1 MSLEKFYSCFGS
13 VEACTKQ
20 NVVTPQARK
29 GSQVAISVFCDIAN
43 GTHPV
48 EALLRANLD
57 VQPRR
62 RG

>member
-1 MSLEKFYSCFGS
+1 MET
-13 VEACTKQ
+13 CTKQ
-20 NVVTPQARK
+20 NVVTPPARK
-29 GSQVAISVFCDIAN
+29 GSQLAISVFCDVAN